1 MDHPVRTAQSYLL
14 AWIVYTVVALPM
26 LFGLPQGANAHFS
39 YSDPRII
46 HIAENGGDQSIVLIR
61 MPAPLALLPDDW
73 QGQNDTRLPP
83 FGVRNGTDIFLD
95 TDAVENRKAELEKTL
110 NQSLFIW
117 MSGRESEFQIEQFR
131 FWTDTDRPS
140 FGTLKSAKAAFE
152 KVADTDRSD
161 LPYLDL
167 TLDVA
172 FSIPSATLKQDL
184 RVTSDLGKNFQVM
197 DRFGTVVKL
206 HRSDSIETQAMIGV
220 LDVSYPAAT
229 NKWIVMRDAALIGAE
244 HIYFGLDHLAIII
257 LIAIAAQSW
266 RQALGLASAFTIG
279 HMITLAAGLYGIAP
293 ATIWFI
299 PLVEIS
305 IALSI
310 VVAGV
315 FICFQIRH
323 PLSWLALFVIGL
335 VHGYGFAASA
345 SQAMF
350 AGQFDF
356 LDLLAFAFGLEAC
369 QFAIYAM
376 ILPVILLADRLF
388 PMVHDTWRRGVALL
402 IAMFAAS
409 ATFTR
414 FTETADAFGLV

>member
-1 MDHPVRTAQSYLL
+1 MDNSVRTARSCFATWAIHTVMALL
-14 AWIVYTVVALPM
+14 M
-26 LFGLPQGANAHFS
+26 LYGLPQGADAHFS

-46 HIAENGGDQSIVLIR
+46 HIAEKGGDQSIVLIR

-83 FGVRNGTDIFLD
+83 FSVRKGADIFLD
-95 TDAVENRKAELEKTL
+95 EQAVENTGSELRNLL
-110 NQSLFIW
+110 NQSVSVWID
-117 MSGRESEFQIEQFR
+117 GRKSTTKVEQFR
-131 FWTDTDRPS
+131 FWADTERPS
-140 FGTLKSAKAAFE
+140 FGTVKSAKASFE
-152 KVADTDRSD
+152 KVARFDPTA
-161 LPYLDL
+161 LPYFDL
-167 TLDVA
+167 TVDVA
-172 FSIPSATLKQDL
+172 LSMPSASLNRDL
-184 RVTSDLGKNFQVM
+184 RLASDLGNNFQVM

-206 HRSDSIETQAMIGV
+206 HRSDSVETQAVIGV
-220 LDVSYPAAT
+220 LDVSYPAAS

-279 HMITLAAGLYGIAP
+279 HMTTLAAGLYGIAP

-299 PLVEIS
+299 PLVEFS

-310 VVAGV
+310 VVAGA

-335 VHGYGFAASA
+335 IHGYGFAASA

-356 LDLLAFAFGLEAC
+356 LELLAFAFGLEAC

-376 ILPVILLADRLF
+376 ILPIILLADRQF
-388 PMVHDTWRRGVALL
+388 PMVHDTWRRGVALF
-402 IAMFAAS
+402 IAVFATS

>member
-1 MDHPVRTAQSYLL
+1 MAWLSSPKYTRHLPIPMGVVVLLL
-14 AWIVYTVVALPM
+14 ALCWWPHRGY
-26 LFGLPQGANAHFS
+26 AHFS

-46 HIAENGGDQSIVLIR
+46 HIVDDGGDQARVLIR

-73 QGQNDTRLPP
+73 QGQNETRLPP
-83 FGVRNGTDIFLD
+83 FGINNGPDIFLD
-95 TDAVENRKAELEKTL
+95 AHAIENNTSELLDIL
-110 NQSLFIW
+110 NRSASIW
-117 MSGRESEFQIEQFR
+117 IDGHRSDTKVEQFR
-131 FWTDTDRPS
+131 FWADTERPS
-140 FGTLKSAKAAFE
+140 FGTVKSATAAFQE
-152 KVADTDRSD
+152 AAQTDLAALS
-161 LPYLDL
+161 YFNL
-167 TLDVA
+167 TVDVA
-172 FSIPSATLKQDL
+172 LSVPSGSLNQDL

-206 HRSDSIETQAMIGV
+206 HRSDTVETQAMIGV
-220 LDVSYPAAT
+220 LDVSYPAT
-229 NKWIVMRDAALIGAE
+229 SNKWIVMRDAALIGAE
-244 HIYFGLDHLAIII
+244 HIYFGLDHLAIIV

-266 RQALGLASAFTIG
+266 RQALGMASAFTIG

-299 PLVEIS
+299 PLVEFS

-310 VVAGV
+310 VVAGA

-323 PLSWLALFVIGL
+323 PLNWLALFVIGL

-376 ILPVILLADRLF
+376 ILPIILLADRQF
-388 PMVHDTWRRGVALL
+388 PLVHDTWRRGVALL
-402 IAMFAAS
+402 IAVFAAS

-414 FTETADAFGLV
+414 FTESTGAFGLV

>member
-1 MDHPVRTAQSYLL
+1 MAWLSPPNNTRNTPILIGVAVLLL
-14 AWIVYTVVALPM
+14 ALCWW
-26 LFGLPQGANAHFS
+26 PQRGYAHFS

-46 HIAENGGDQSIVLIR
+46 HIVDDGEDQALVLIR

-73 QGQNDTRLPP
+73 QGQSETRVPP
-83 FGVRNGTDIFLD
+83 FGITDGADIFLD
-95 TDAVENRKAELEKTL
+95 AHAVENNTSELRDIL
-110 NQSLFIW
+110 YRSVSIW
-117 MSGRESEFQIEQFR
+117 INGRRSNTKVEQFR
-131 FWTDTDRPS
+131 FWADTERPS
-140 FGTLKSAKAAFE
+140 FGTVKSATAAFQE
-152 KVADTDRSD
+152 AAHTDLAALS
-161 LPYLDL
+161 YFNL
-167 TLDVA
+167 TVDVA
-172 FSIPSATLKQDL
+172 LSVPSGSLNQDL

-206 HRSDSIETQAMIGV
+206 HRSDTVETQAMIGV
-220 LDVSYPAAT
+220 LDVSYPAT
-229 NKWIVMRDAALIGAE
+229 SNKWIVMRDAALIGAE
-244 HIYFGLDHLAIII
+244 HIYFGLDHLAIIV

-266 RQALGLASAFTIG
+266 RQALGMASAFTIG

-299 PLVEIS
+299 PLVEFS

-310 VVAGV
+310 VVAGA

-350 AGQFDF
+350 AGQFNF

-376 ILPVILLADRLF
+376 ILPIILLADRQF

-402 IAMFAAS
+402 IAVFAAS

-414 FTETADAFGLV
+414 FTETTGAFGLV